1 MEVPQENKTK
11 TTIEVPSFTSWC
23 LPKGIKIT
31 ILKTYLSLS
40 VQCRLIYKSQDK
52 ERTRIYQETNEF
64 SKNVANIQNRILL
77 NHKKKEIL
85 PFVTTWMVLRAL
97 D

>member
-1 MEVPQENKTK
+1 MEVPQENKTRA
-11 TTIEVPSFTSWC
+11 TIEAPSFTSWC
-23 LPKGIKIT
+23 LPKGNKVT
-31 ILKTYLSLS
+31 ILKTYLSPS
-40 VQCRLIYKSQDK
+40 VQRRLIYKSQDM
-52 ERTRIYQETNEF
+52 ERTRIYQEMNEF
-64 SKNVANIQNRILL
+64 SKNVANIQDRILL